1 METTI
6 MKSSAMRNKIILGL
20 LLTNCLL
27 ANPAFAADKKD
38 KAARRAQQMVQQIQ
52 QEKAQLQSQLD
63 QAMQAK
69 AVLDAD
75 MAKAQEENASLK
87 NKLGAAN
94 RKIDGLEI
102 SLKEMTAERLAF
114 EAKLLKTQTELEA
127 TKTALNELDV
137 KYQANLYDLKVNEQQ
152 RANLTATTIQKTKV
166 IDACLAKN
174 AKLYDYGLELV
185 KLYENPSL
193 YKQVV
198 LTEKFSQLKRVE
210 LENILQNYN
219 DKIDLEKATG
229 YQ

>member
-1 METTI
+1 
-6 MKSSAMRNKIILGL
+6 MKSIFGVSKIILGL
-20 LLTNCLL
+20 LLAATML
-27 ANPAFAADKKD
+27 ANPALAADKKD

-69 AVLDAD
+69 ALLDAD
-75 MAKAQEENASLK
+75 MAKAQEENTSLK
-87 NKLGAAN
+87 TKLGAAT

-114 EAKLLKTQTELEA
+114 EAKLLKTQVELEA

-198 LTEKFSQLKRVE
+198 LTEKFSQIKRVE

-229 YQ
+229 FQ

>member
-6 MKSSAMRNKIILGL
+6 MKSISVSTKIILGL
-20 LLTNCLL
+20 CLTASLL
-27 ANPAFAADKKD
+27 ANPALAADKKD
-38 KAARRAQQMVQQIQ
+38 KASRRVQQIQ

-63 QAMQAK
+63 QALQAK
-69 AVLDAD
+69 ALLEAD
-75 MAKAQEENASLK
+75 MAKAQEDNLSLK
-87 NKLGAAN
+87 TRFSAAT
-94 RKIDGLEI
+94 RKINGLET
-102 SLKEMTAERLAF
+102 SLREMTAERMDF
-114 EAKLLKTQTELEA
+114 EVKLLKTQTELEA
-127 TKTALNELDV
+127 TKTALSDLNA
-137 KYQANLYDLKVNEQQ
+137 KHQANLYDLKVNEQQ
-152 RANLTATTIQKTKV
+152 RANLTTTTIQKTKV

-219 DKIDLEKATG
+219 DKIDLEKAAG
-229 YQ
+229 FQ

>member
-1 METTI
+1 
-6 MKSSAMRNKIILGL
+6 MKSSAVLSKIMLGL
-20 LLTNCLL
+20 LLAVSLL
-27 ANPAFAADKKD
+27 ASPALAADKKD
-38 KAARRAQQMVQQIQ
+38 KASRRVQQIQ
-52 QEKAQLQSQLD
+52 QEKAQLQGQLD
-63 QAMQAK
+63 QALQAK
-69 AVLDAD
+69 AVLEAY
-75 MAKAQEENASLK
+75 MAKAQEENVTLK
-87 NKLGAAN
+87 TRLGGAN

-102 SLKEMTAERLAF
+102 SLKEMTAERLDF

-127 TKTALNELDV
+127 IKTALSELNA
-137 KYQANLYDLKVNEQQ
+137 KYQATLYDLKVNEQQ

-198 LTEKFSQLKRVE
+198 LTERFSQIKRVE
-210 LENILQNYN
+210 LENTLQNYN

-229 YQ
+229 FQ

>member
-6 MKSSAMRNKIILGL
+6 MKSSTLTSKIMLGL
-20 LLTNCLL
+20 FIAISLL
-27 ANPAFAADKKD
+27 ANPALAADKKD
-38 KAARRAQQMVQQIQ
+38 KASRRVQQIQ

-63 QAMQAK
+63 QTLQAK

-75 MAKAQEENASLK
+75 MAKAQEDNTALKSRSAAAS
-87 NKLGAAN
+87 
-94 RKIDGLEI
+94 RKISGLET
-102 SLKEMTAERLAF
+102 SLKEMTAERMDF

-127 TKTALNELDV
+127 TKTALSELDA
-137 KYQANLYDLKVNEQQ
+137 KHQANLYDLKINEQQ
-152 RANLTATTIQKTKV
+152 RTNLTATTIQKTKV
-166 IDACLAKN
+166 IDACVAKN

-193 YKQVV
+193 YRRIV
-198 LTEKFSQLKRVE
+198 LNEPFSQLKRVE

-229 YQ
+229 FQ

>member
-27 ANPAFAADKKD
+27 ANPAFAADKRD

-63 QAMQAK
+63 QVMQAK
-69 AVLDAD
+69 ALLDAD
-75 MAKAQEENASLK
+75 ILKAQEENASLK
-87 NKLGAAN
+87 TKLGAAN

-127 TKTALNELDV
+127 TKTALSELDV

-229 YQ
+229 FQ

>member
-1 METTI
+1 LQDLI
-6 MKSSAMRNKIILGL
+6 DLRLK
-20 LLTNCLL
+20 
-27 ANPAFAADKKD
+27 
-38 KAARRAQQMVQQIQ
+38 QIQ

-63 QAMQAK
+63 QTLQAK

-75 MAKAQEENASLK
+75 MAKAQEDNTALKSRSAAAS
-87 NKLGAAN
+87 
-94 RKIDGLEI
+94 RKISGLET
-102 SLKEMTAERLAF
+102 SLKEMTAERMDF

-127 TKTALNELDV
+127 TKTALSELDA
-137 KYQANLYDLKVNEQQ
+137 KHQANLYDLKINEQQ

-166 IDACLAKN
+166 IDACVAKN

-193 YKQVV
+193 YRRIV
-198 LTEKFSQLKRVE
+198 LNEPFSQLKRVE

-229 YQ
+229 FQ

>member
-1 METTI
+1 MKPTT
-6 MKSSAMRNKIILGL
+6 MKPNTLRNSYLVGL
-20 LLTNCLL
+20 VLITFMITS
-27 ANPAFAADKKD
+27 PAIAGDKKD
-38 KAARRAQQMVQQIQ
+38 KASRRAQQMVQQIQ

-63 QAMQAK
+63 QALQAK
-69 AVLDAD
+69 AVLEAD
-75 MAKAQEENASLK
+75 MAKAQEENTTLK
-87 NKLGAAN
+87 TKLGAAT

-193 YKQVV
+193 YKEVV

-219 DKIDLEKATG
+219 DNIDLEKATG
-229 YQ
+229 FQ

>member
-6 MKSSAMRNKIILGL
+6 MKSISVPTNIILGL
-20 LLTNCLL
+20 CLTASLL
-27 ANPAFAADKKD
+27 ANPALAADKKD
-38 KAARRAQQMVQQIQ
+38 KASRRVQQIQ

-63 QAMQAK
+63 QTLQAK

-75 MAKAQEENASLK
+75 MAKAQEDNTALKSRSAAAS
-87 NKLGAAN
+87 
-94 RKIDGLEI
+94 RKIDGLET

-114 EAKLLKTQTELEA
+114 EAKLLMTQVELEA
-127 TKTALNELDV
+127 TKTALSELDA
-137 KYQANLYDLKVNEQQ
+137 KHQANLYDLKINEQQ

-166 IDACLAKN
+166 IDACVAKN

-193 YKQVV
+193 YRRIV
-198 LTEKFSQLKRVE
+198 LNEPFSQLKRVE

-219 DKIDLEKATG
+219 DKIDVEKATG
-229 YQ
+229 FQ

>member
-1 METTI
+1 M
-6 MKSSAMRNKIILGL
+6 LWL
-20 LLTNCLL
+20 LLALSLIT
-27 ANPAFAADKKD
+27 NPALAADKKD
-38 KAARRAQQMVQQIQ
+38 KSSRRVQQIQ

-63 QAMQAK
+63 QALQAK
-69 AVLDAD
+69 ALLEAD
-75 MAKAQEENASLK
+75 MAKAQEDNLSFK
-87 NKLGAAN
+87 TRFSAAT
-94 RKIDGLEI
+94 RKINGLES
-102 SLKEMTAERLAF
+102 SLKEMTAERMDF
-114 EAKLLKTQTELEA
+114 EVKLLKTQTELEA

-219 DKIDLEKATG
+219 DKIDLEKASG
-229 YQ
+229 FQ

>member
-1 METTI
+1 MENTI
-6 MKSSAMRNKIILGL
+6 MKSISGPNKIILAL
-20 LLTNCLL
+20 LLTASFL
-27 ANPAFAADKKD
+27 ANPALAAAKKD
-38 KAARRAQQMVQQIQ
+38 KASRRAQQMVQQIQ

-69 AVLDAD
+69 VLLDAD
-75 MAKAQEENASLK
+75 MAKAQEESASLK
-87 NKLGAAN
+87 TKLGAAN
-94 RKIDGLEI
+94 RKIEGLEI

-166 IDACLAKN
+166 IDACLTKN

-229 YQ
+229 FQ

>member
-1 METTI
+1 
-6 MKSSAMRNKIILGL
+6 MKSIFWASKIILGL
-20 LLTNCLL
+20 LLAVSFL
-27 ANPAFAADKKD
+27 ANPALAADKKD

-75 MAKAQEENASLK
+75 MAKAQEENTTLK
-87 NKLGAAN
+87 TKLGAAN

-198 LTEKFSQLKRVE
+198 LTEKFSQIKRVE

-229 YQ
+229 FQ

>member
-6 MKSSAMRNKIILGL
+6 MKSISGPSKIILGL
-20 LLTNCLL
+20 LLTTCLL
-27 ANPAFAADKKD
+27 TNPALAADKKD
-38 KAARRAQQMVQQIQ
+38 KASRRAQQMVQQIQ

-75 MAKAQEENASLK
+75 MAKALEENTSLK
-87 NKLGAAN
+87 NKFGAAN
-94 RKIDGLEI
+94 RKIEGLEI

-152 RANLTATTIQKTKV
+152 RANLTATTIQKTKM

-174 AKLYDYGLELV
+174 VKLYDYGLELV

-193 YKQVV
+193 YKQIV
-198 LTEKFSQLKRVE
+198 LTEKFSQIKRVE

>member
-1 METTI
+1 MKTTI
-6 MKSSAMRNKIILGL
+6 MKSISGPSKIILGL
-20 LLTNCLL
+20 LVTASFL
-27 ANPAFAADKKD
+27 ANPALAADKKD
-38 KAARRAQQMVQQIQ
+38 KASRRAQQMVQQIQ

-63 QAMQAK
+63 QVMQAK
-69 AVLDAD
+69 ALLDAD
-75 MAKAQEENASLK
+75 MAKAQEENTSLK
-87 NKLGAAN
+87 TKLGAAN

-137 KYQANLYDLKVNEQQ
+137 KYQANLYDLKVNEKQ

-229 YQ
+229 FQ

>member
-38 KAARRAQQMVQQIQ
+38 KASRRVQQIQ

-63 QAMQAK
+63 QTLQAK

-75 MAKAQEENASLK
+75 MAKAQEDNTALKSRSAAAS
-87 NKLGAAN
+87 
-94 RKIDGLEI
+94 RKISGLET
-102 SLKEMTAERLAF
+102 SLKEMTAERMDF

-127 TKTALNELDV
+127 TKTALSELDA
-137 KYQANLYDLKVNEQQ
+137 KHQANLYDLKINEQQ
-152 RANLTATTIQKTKV
+152 RTNLTATTIQKTKV
-166 IDACLAKN
+166 IDACVAKN

-193 YKQVV
+193 YRR
-198 LTEKFSQLKRVE
+198 LLLNEPFSQLKRVE
-210 LENILQNYN
+210 LENILQNY
-219 DKIDLEKATG
+219 ICSC
-229 YQ
+229 

>member
-1 METTI
+1 METKI
-6 MKSSAMRNKIILGL
+6 MKSSAMRNKFILGL
-20 LLTNCLL
+20 LLTTFLL
-27 ANPAFAADKKD
+27 ANPALAADKKD
-38 KAARRAQQMVQQIQ
+38 KASRRVQQIQ

-63 QAMQAK
+63 QTLQTK
-69 AVLDAD
+69 ATLEAD
-75 MAKAQEENASLK
+75 MVKVQEDNSSLK
-87 NKLGAAN
+87 TRSAAAS
-94 RKIDGLEI
+94 RKINGLEI
-102 SLKEMTAERLAF
+102 SLKEMTAERMDF

-127 TKTALNELDV
+127 TKTALSELDA
-137 KYQANLYDLKVNEQQ
+137 KHQANLYDLKVNEQQ

-229 YQ
+229 FQ

>member
-6 MKSSAMRNKIILGL
+6 MKPITLTSKVMLGL
-20 LLTNCLL
+20 FLAISLL
-27 ANPAFAADKKD
+27 ANPALAADKKD
-38 KAARRAQQMVQQIQ
+38 KASRRVQQIQ

-63 QAMQAK
+63 QTLQAK

-75 MAKAQEENASLK
+75 MAKAQEDNTALKSRSAAAS
-87 NKLGAAN
+87 
-94 RKIDGLEI
+94 RKISGLET
-102 SLKEMTAERLAF
+102 SLKEMTAERMDF

-127 TKTALNELDV
+127 TKTALSELDA
-137 KYQANLYDLKVNEQQ
+137 KHQANLYDLKINEQQ
-152 RANLTATTIQKTKV
+152 RTNLTATTIQKTKV
-166 IDACLAKN
+166 IDACVAKN

-193 YKQVV
+193 YRRIV
-198 LTEKFSQLKRVE
+198 LNEPFSQLKRVE

-229 YQ
+229 FQ

>member
-1 METTI
+1 MKTTI
-6 MKSSAMRNKIILGL
+6 MKSISGPSKIILGL
-20 LLTNCLL
+20 LVTASFL
-27 ANPAFAADKKD
+27 ANPALAADKKD
-38 KAARRAQQMVQQIQ
+38 KASRRAQQMVQQIQ

-63 QAMQAK
+63 QVMQAK
-69 AVLDAD
+69 ALLDAD
-75 MAKAQEENASLK
+75 MAKAQEENTSLK
-87 NKLGAAN
+87 TKLGAAN

-137 KYQANLYDLKVNEQQ
+137 KYQANLYDLKVNEKQ

-219 DKIDLEKATG
+219 DKIDLEKATCF
-229 YQ
+229 Q